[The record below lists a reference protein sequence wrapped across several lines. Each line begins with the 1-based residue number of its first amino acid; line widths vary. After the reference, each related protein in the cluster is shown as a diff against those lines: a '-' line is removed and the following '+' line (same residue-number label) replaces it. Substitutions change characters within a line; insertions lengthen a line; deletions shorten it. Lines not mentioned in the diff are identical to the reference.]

1 MAFSQDY
8 VQNFRWYLMNNTYS
22 GSNAYNALKR
32 GPILQYTATFE
43 TASTCSP
50 TADTN
55 VPYHIQYFN
64 ADILIEK
71 IVVTVKPGFGSNMYI
86 YGSSWKDF
94 SLGIWNPICFLTWL
108 NMDNVA
114 EYTCG

>member
-1 MAFSQDY
+1 
-8 VQNFRWYLMNNTYS
+8 MNNTYS

-55 VPYHIQYFN
+55 VPYHRQYFN

-71 IVVTVKPGFGSNMYI
+71 IVVTVKPGSGSNMYI
-86 YGSSWKDF
+86 YGTSWKDY
-94 SLGIWNPICFLTWL
+94 SLGIWKPICFETKLDI
-108 NMDNVA
+108 NKVA